1 MEMPPGEQ
9 HDEQRNPPGF
19 RRLEEQREPG
29 DEMLEPRD
37 ERIAARNVDEMRAG
51 ERPIVPV

>member
-1 MEMPPGEQ
+1 MPPGEQ